1 MSVKKKTVA
10 SLLVQV
16 KASKA
21 RISKERDKLRDLID
35 EMESIEDDCN
45 EAIDD
50 LERAADTLSQLV

>member
-35 EMESIEDDCN
+35 ELESIAEDCDA
-45 EAIDD
+45 AIDD
-50 LERAADTLSQLV
+50 LERAADAMSELL